1 MTLEEKLNDFITQ
14 KESHTFLLYG
24 PWGVGKTFS
33 LQQWINDKVKNTYK
47 LINLSLFGVSSV
59 NELNALALN
68 SECLRNKIF
77 SHLKNINQDVSLG
90 INNINV
96 SIPLIGIVS
105 AFLKEKHNKKAKY
118 LFILDDIERKDN
130 KLTIEEVLGFVDSL
144 PKENTKVVLVA
155 NLDKLDNLESFKGF
169 KEKVIQEEFCLEYPM
184 SYAVEN
190 IIGMEYAKHFI
201 SNSYPIKNLR
211 TLIKIKKIVEKLNKP
226 VDYSLLDCI
235 YYCCLNIYENQVNK
249 DYLLSEYEKDKS
261 KYIKMYYD
269 LRRDEYNGRMDEEL
283 NKISEYVN
291 KLKFDWEYVYE
302 IVKLKGLLNAISE
315 NNLKAFVKE
324 VFELIKNED
333 YVHLNNLNIPL
344 RKTPLKMYNEQG
356 NSVFYSGE
364 PNQEYE
370 KIMYNFFNCFKSDN
384 YELIDLFRNYSY
396 TIISCNDLVSKKS
409 KGKQIE
415 KQINKLCI
423 KKVSQYI
430 FDNSYYSDDELKPLN
445 IIKNIP
451 DWLIDL
457 ETKMLES
464 YYNIFNY
471 YYLSFS
477 KNNKLDWKDINQHL
491 LAAKSVFRNLD
502 IFDEKKFKIDLI
514 TINVLKN
521 ISISLKGNLNE
532 DDWSYC
538 HSFVEWISKNKNKFD
553 FDKSIQY
560 INQNASLKN
569 ILGYRF
575 SILAKQ
581 YGLMKQKN

>member
-33 LQQWINDKVKNTYK
+33 LQQWINEKVKNTYK

-105 AFLKEKHNKKAKY
+105 AFLKEKHNKNAKY

-155 NLDKLDNLESFKGF
+155 NLDKLDNLDSFKGF
-169 KEKVIQEEFCLEYPM
+169 KEKVIQEEFCLENPM

-211 TLIKIKKIVEKLNKP
+211 TLIKINKIVEKLNKP

-269 LRRDEYNGRMDEEL
+269 LRRDEYNRRMDEEL
-283 NKISEYVN
+283 KKISEYVN
-291 KLKFDWEYVYE
+291 KLKYDWEYVYE

-315 NNLKAFVKE
+315 NYLKAFVKE

-333 YVHLNNLNIPL
+333 YDHLNNLNIPL

-356 NSVFYSGE
+356 DSVFYSGE

-370 KIMYNFFNCFKSDN
+370 KIMCNFFNCFKSDN

-415 KQINKLCI
+415 KHINKLCI

-445 IIKNIP
+445 IINNIP

-477 KNNKLDWKDINQHL
+477 KNNKLDWKDFNQHL
-491 LAAKSVFRNLD
+491 LTAKSVFRNLD

-521 ISISLKGNLNE
+521 ISNSLKGNLNE

-569 ILGYRF
+569 LLGYRF